1 MRGQA
6 WHARIECGGA
16 VLGAGFLVAPSKVLT
31 CAHVVAGGSAG
42 DLTVSFPGRRD
53 LAGVP
58 ATVAVHGGWAGG
70 DTDPGDLAVLELARE
85 VGLHPAGFAPP
96 GAEQGLPAPPLEAYG
111 FPEGYDGD
119 GQIAEYRAVSA
130 QRIADEW
137 VQLEAVTGHGQPLR
151 HGFSGAAVTLKDGR
165 VVGMVVQ
172 MAAEPDVRVAR
183 MLPTEVMARYW
194 PGLGEL
200 LPPPAGGPDPAA
212 GAYELVR
219 RLDELV
225 RLAEIEK
232 LECRP
237 DQLFVDA
244 VGGFGPEP
252 PPGGFASLRAA
263 ADYVRWEVP
272 EPAEALAR
280 FAARLT
286 ELLDGPARPAG
297 RAAGPAGW
305 APILVEIDRSGA
317 GQDQVTV
324 AVSAYRQ
331 GQRRPVGTVRLTR
344 AEVLRH
350 VQRSIDEAF
359 THLAP
364 DAEELLTFVLPR
376 DWLDLP
382 VAHWAC
388 SADDPTPLGCAHPVV
403 VTEGARYRSN
413 RLRHRLGKKWQ
424 RLSAGS
430 AAALHRVDCGTLAQ
444 PFGVRKR
451 LRDSDADLAGFAG
464 PPGAVPESFRLGLY
478 MPVPILLWSR
488 SGCGGG
494 AGHDDAPCPG
504 GAFLDALA
512 ARLEGVPPAELPR
525 HVQELREEAL
535 ADDDPGRHW
544 ARDIQLLWDDPRCFP
559 DPTASLHSPV
569 G

>member
-1 MRGQA
+1 MRGHA
-6 WHARIECGGA
+6 WHARIECGGS
-16 VLGAGFLVAPSKVLT
+16 VLGAGFLVAPNTVLT

-42 DLTVSFPGRRD
+42 LTVSFPGRRD

-70 DTDPGDLAVLELARE
+70 DTDPGDLAVLELADR
-85 VGLHPAGFAPP
+85 VPLSPAGFAPP
-96 GAEQGLPAPPLEAYG
+96 GAEQGLPAPSLEAYG

-165 VVGMVVQ
+165 VVGMVAQ

-194 PGLGEL
+194 PALGEL
-200 LPPPAGGPDPAA
+200 VPALADGPDPVRRLYA
-212 GAYELVR
+212 LVR
-219 RLDELV
+219 R
-225 RLAEIEK
+225 AEAEG

-244 VGGFGPEP
+244 VGDFGPEP
-252 PPGGFASLRAA
+252 PPGGFPSLPAA
-263 ADYVRWEVP
+263 VGYVQWEVP
-272 EPAEALAR
+272 EPAEALTR
-280 FAARLT
+280 FADRLT
-286 ELLDGPARPAG
+286 ELLDGPVAPTAPAG
-297 RAAGPAGW
+297 PDPDQAGW

-324 AVSAYRQ
+324 AVSAYRE
-331 GQRRPVGTVRLTR
+331 GRRRPVGTVRLTR
-344 AEVLRH
+344 AEVQRY
-350 VQRSIDEAF
+350 VQRGIDEAF

-403 VTEGARYRSN
+403 VTEGARHRSN

-430 AAALHRVDCGTLAQ
+430 ATAVHRVDCGTREH
-444 PFGVRKR
+444 PFGLRKR
-451 LRDSDADLAGFAG
+451 LRETGADLAVFAG
-464 PPGAVPESFRLGLY
+464 PPSAVPEYFEVGLN

-488 SGCGGG
+488 SGCPDG
-494 AGHDDAPCPG
+494 AGHRAPCAG
-504 GAFLDALA
+504 SAFLDALITS
-512 ARLEGVPPAELPR
+512 LEGVPPAELPG
-525 HVQELREEAL
+525 HIQTLREDAL
-535 ADDDPGRHW
+535 ADDEPERHW

-559 DPTASLHSPV
+559 GPTASLHSPV
-569 G
+569 A